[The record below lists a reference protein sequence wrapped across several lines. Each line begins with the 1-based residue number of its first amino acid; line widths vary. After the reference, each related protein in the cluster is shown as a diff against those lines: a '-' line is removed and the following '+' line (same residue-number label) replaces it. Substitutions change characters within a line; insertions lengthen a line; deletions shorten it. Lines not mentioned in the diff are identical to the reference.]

1 MLTGDFRTVPD
12 SNGIAPEIL
21 ELILRTS
28 RLSGCDQIY
37 SLAPRGHRV
46 AFYFQQRR
54 ATLLAAAIANRLGK
68 GALKTSKIGIIG
80 GGVSGLTLLLALNNE
95 GAQQVSLYEAND
107 VVLTKGERASHRL
120 VHPNYNRWPMLG
132 SMDMFTSLP
141 VLNWYADSANNVVEQ
156 LREQLQLDYKDL
168 LRNSVKRKHIAK
180 KITQRASS
188 LANPLQVV
196 FEHEGTK
203 IEHEFQIV
211 VIAAGFGD
219 ESSIDWGFND
229 YWTREEDFDKNTHTR
244 PCTVYGLGD
253 GALIDILRCCAKN
266 PDDAW
271 RIPLG
276 VIARLRSEHATE
288 LFRDNSEVKA
298 RPPTFEPFEK
308 KIQAHEESLRSVAWA
323 MSRTETAVA
332 NGYAKDESDF
342 YQHCIDELK
351 RDKGTLIDF
360 LNDQLKPVARLD
372 LKPVLVGSL
381 EYAFEPTAAP
391 INKLLLAYL
400 LVTERITYSQRAK
413 EQQVS
418 ELEHWQSQTATERR
432 SKITICRFGAPKNF
446 PLKKSSSGRAKSKR
460 PPPTHGIE
468 VVVKAK
474 TIFSET
480 STEEHL
486 VDALAGITG
495 GEYVLFDAMPH
506 RITVAHFGDD
516 SEEVTRD
523 TIAKK
528 KPILLKFAKA
538 NLDATDVDF
547 QPRKRSR
554 AARWVIITTLDNDK
568 IRERLANLGGL
579 DGNFFGTP
587 IVLNPTPNRDPGA
600 AI

>member
-1 MLTGDFRTVPD
+1 MAD

-54 ATLLAAAIANRLGK
+54 ATLLAAAIANRLGE
-68 GALKTSKIGIIG
+68 GALKTCRIGIIG

-95 GAQQVSLYEAND
+95 GAHQVSLYEANESL
-107 VVLTKGERASHRL
+107 LTKGERASHRL

-141 VLNWYADSANNVVEQ
+141 VLNWYADSADNVVEQ
-156 LREQLQLDYKDL
+156 LRDQLQRDYKVL
-168 LRNSVKRKHIAK
+168 LRNSVKKKHIAK

-196 FEHEGTK
+196 FDNEGT
-203 IEHEFQIV
+203 IVEYEFQIV

-219 ESSIDWGFND
+219 ESSTNWGFKD
-229 YWTREEDFDKNTHTR
+229 YWTREEDFDKDTHTR

-253 GALIDILRCCAKN
+253 GALIDILRCCARS

-276 VIARLRSEHATE
+276 VIARLRSDHATE
-288 LFRDNSEVKA
+288 LFRDNSEVKV
-298 RPPTFEPFEK
+298 RSPTFEPFEK

-323 MSRTETAVA
+323 MTRSSQAIA
-332 NGYAKDESDF
+332 NGYARDESHF
-342 YQHCIDELK
+342 YLQCIDELK
-351 RDKGTLIDF
+351 TNKGDLIDF
-360 LNDQLKPVARLD
+360 LEEQLKPVARTD
-372 LKPVLVGSL
+372 LRPLLVGAL
-381 EYAFEPTAAP
+381 DYAFEPTAAP

-400 LVTERITYSQRAK
+400 LVTERISYVPTTK
-413 EQQVS
+413 KQQVE
-418 ELEHWQSQTATERR
+418 ELEHWRAQTEIERR

-446 PLKKSSSGRAKSKR
+446 PLKKSPSGRGKAKR
-460 PPPTHGIE
+460 TTPAHGVE
-468 VVVKAK
+468 VVVRSK
-474 TIFSET
+474 TVFSET
-480 STEEHL
+480 QTEEHL

-506 RITVAHFGDD
+506 RVTVAHFGDD
-516 SEEVTRD
+516 NDKVTSA
-523 TIAKK
+523 TIAKN
-528 KPILLKFAKA
+528 KPILLKFAKD

-547 QPRKRSR
+547 QPRKKSR
-554 AARWVIITTLDNDK
+554 AARWVIITNLDNER
-568 IRERLANLGGL
+568 IRERLMNLGGL

-587 IVLNPTPNRDPGA
+587 IVLNPTPSRDSGA